1 MRKEKSVVLSLIIF
15 LALLAPPVFADE
27 GISLTPYRATYA
39 FHYRGFK
46 AGLIH
51 FTLSAQAENTYTYTT
66 RVEPGL
72 LARLVVNPDAVE
84 QTVLQ
89 IDDNGVRP
97 LSWTSEDGKA
107 SRDKDGR
114 LLFDWAAQRV
124 SGTVEG
130 QTVTLPTRPDLQ
142 NRLSMQIAVLF
153 ALLQDKLPAP
163 ITLIDGNR
171 VKLYSYAYQKE
182 LQLDTAAGRFDVV
195 LYESTRQGSSRL
207 KRIYHAPA
215 LGYLPV
221 RLETLRKGKRD
232 SVLELVSLS
241 PAEGPGLVPVE
252 PNRNTGSTQN

>member
-1 MRKEKSVVLSLIIF
+1 MVRSLIIF

-27 GISLTPYRATYA
+27 GTSLTPYRATYA

-46 AGLIH
+46 AGLVH
-51 FTLSAQAENTYTYTT
+51 FTLSRQTENSYLYTT

-72 LARLVVNPDAVE
+72 LARLVVSPDAVE

-107 SRDKDGR
+107 AMDKDGT
-114 LLFDWAAQRV
+114 LLFDWTAQRI

-130 QTVTLPTRPDLQ
+130 ETVTLPTRPDLQ
-142 NRLSMQIAVLF
+142 NRLSMQIAVLV
-153 ALLQDKLPAP
+153 ALLQDKPPAP
-163 ITLIDGNR
+163 ISLVDGDR
-171 VKLYSYAYQKE
+171 VKLYSYAYQKK
-182 LQLDTAAGRFDVV
+182 LQLDTAAGRFDVL
-195 LYESTRQGSSRL
+195 LYESTRHGSSRL

-221 RLETLRKGKRD
+221 RLETLRKGKHD
-232 SVLELVSLS
+232 SMLELVSVDPKAG
-241 PAEGPGLVPVE
+241 PALEPVE
-252 PNRNTGSTQN
+252 PSRNTGTAQD

>member
-1 MRKEKSVVLSLIIF
+1 MVRSLIIF
-15 LALLAPPVFADE
+15 LVLLAPPAFADE

-51 FTLSAQAENTYTYTT
+51 FTLSRQTENSYIYAS

-72 LARLVVNPDAVE
+72 LARLVVSPDAVE

-89 IDDNGVRP
+89 IDAKGVRP
-97 LSWTSEDGKA
+97 LSWTSEDGTAKK
-107 SRDKDGR
+107 DKDGR

-130 QTVTLPTRPDLQ
+130 QTVTLPTRPELQ
-142 NRLSMQIAVLF
+142 NRLSMQVAVLV
-153 ALLQDKLPAP
+153 ALLQDKPPAP
-163 ITLIDGNR
+163 ITLIDGDR
-171 VKLYSYAYQKE
+171 VKLYSYAYQKA
-182 LQLDTAAGRFDVV
+182 LQLDTAAGRFEVV

-232 SVLELVSLS
+232 SVLELVSVS
-241 PAEGPGLVPVE
+241 PAEGPDLRPM
-252 PNRNTGSTQN
+252 